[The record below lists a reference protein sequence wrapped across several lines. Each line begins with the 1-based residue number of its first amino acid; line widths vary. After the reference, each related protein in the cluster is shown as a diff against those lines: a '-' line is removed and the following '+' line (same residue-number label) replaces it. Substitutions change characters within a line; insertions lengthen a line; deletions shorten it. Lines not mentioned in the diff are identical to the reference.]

1 MEGYDSEF
9 AKLAV
14 IIFEAFLKVR
24 RQSVSGNK
32 QRLVARATGC

>member
-1 MEGYDSEF
+1 MVGYESEF

-14 IIFEAFLKVR
+14 IIFKTFLKVR

-32 QRLVARATGC
+32 QGLVARATGC